1 MAAVVSLSR
10 EIELRAAGGSAGW
23 LETQARMCT
32 MDQVDVFQSRVMDDS
47 LSKPGTLMWVS
58 ADAGSEFLEARQ
70 YCIAH
75 APQVAMRASVVEGLA
90 RPAAEVRAIV
100 VTQSQRAVVSRK
112 LIRDLQEA
120 YPQARILCLM
130 GACCE
135 GMYAKVLDPV
145 FSSTERVYCHQWAQ
159 VLPEWLR
166 SCGAVVT
173 SGGTLA
179 RSVAVVSATPAI
191 GSALMD
197 LAESAGAVTLWCRDI
212 CRWQMRQ
219 VDAVWWDDSV
229 AVAASSAQWKERLEK
244 FSTSGRGPVH
254 AWIANAPR
262 SRQVQAA
269 VEGGVS
275 LTLSKPHRIE
285 PLLSLL
291 ETCRPEQAKSIAGLR
306 VA

>member
-1 MAAVVSLSR
+1 
-10 EIELRAAGGSAGW
+10 
-23 LETQARMCT
+23 
-32 MDQVDVFQSRVMDDS
+32 MDQVGVFNTGMTDER
-47 LSKPGTLMWVS
+47 LSTPGTLMWVG
-58 ADAGSEFLEARQ
+58 ADAGFEFLEAQR
-70 YCIAH
+70 YCLAH
-75 APQVAMRASVVEGLA
+75 APQIAMRASVMEGLE

-100 VTQSQRAVVSRK
+100 ITQTQRIAVSRSQ
-112 LIRDLQEA
+112 IRDLREA
-120 YPQARILCLM
+120 YPEAKILCLM

-135 GMYAKVLDPV
+135 GMYAKILDPV
-145 FSSTERVYCHQWAQ
+145 FSKTERVYCHQWAQ

-166 SCGAVVT
+166 CCGAIVA
-173 SGGTLA
+173 SENMNF

-197 LAESAGAVTLWCRDI
+197 IAESAGAVTLWCRDV

-229 AVAASSAQWKERLEK
+229 ARAATSDQWKERLEK
-244 FSTSGRGPVH
+244 CATADRSPVH

-262 SRQVQAA
+262 CSQVKAA
-269 VEGGVS
+269 AEGGIS

-291 ETCRPEQAKSIAGLR
+291 GTCRPEQAKSTAGLR

>member
-1 MAAVVSLSR
+1 
-10 EIELRAAGGSAGW
+10 
-23 LETQARMCT
+23 
-32 MDQVDVFQSRVMDDS
+32 MDQVGVFNTGMTDER
-47 LSKPGTLMWVS
+47 LSTPGTLMWVG
-58 ADAGSEFLEARQ
+58 ADAGFEFLEAQR
-70 YCIAH
+70 YCLAH
-75 APQVAMRASVVEGLA
+75 APQIAMRASVMEGLE

-100 VTQSQRAVVSRK
+100 ITQTQRIAVSRSQ
-112 LIRDLQEA
+112 IRDLREA
-120 YPQARILCLM
+120 YPEAKILCLM

-135 GMYAKVLDPV
+135 GMYAKILDPV
-145 FSSTERVYCHQWAQ
+145 FSKTERVYCHQWAQ

-166 SCGAVVT
+166 CCGAIVA
-173 SGGTLA
+173 SENMNF

-197 LAESAGAVTLWCRDI
+197 LAESAGAVTLWCRDV

-229 AVAASSAQWKERLEK
+229 ARAATSDQWKERLEK
-244 FSTSGRGPVH
+244 CATAGRSPVH

-262 SRQVQAA
+262 CSQVKAA
-269 VEGGVS
+269 AEGGIS

-291 ETCRPEQAKSIAGLR
+291 GTCRPEQAKSTAGLR

>member
-1 MAAVVSLSR
+1 MDHVGVFNTGMTDERLS
-10 EIELRAAGGSAGW
+10 
-23 LETQARMCT
+23 T
-32 MDQVDVFQSRVMDDS
+32 
-47 LSKPGTLMWVS
+47 PGTLMWVG
-58 ADAGSEFLEARQ
+58 ADAGFEFLEAQR

-75 APQVAMRASVVEGLA
+75 APQIAMRASVMEGLE

-100 VTQSQRAVVSRK
+100 ITQTQRIAVSRSQ
-112 LIRDLQEA
+112 IRDLREA
-120 YPQARILCLM
+120 YPKAKILCLM

-135 GMYAKVLDPV
+135 GMYAKILDPV
-145 FSSTERVYCHQWAQ
+145 FSKTERVYCHQWAQ

-166 SCGAVVT
+166 CCGAIVA
-173 SGGTLA
+173 SENMNF

-197 LAESAGAVTLWCRDI
+197 LAESAGAVTLWCRDV

-229 AVAASSAQWKERLEK
+229 ARATTSDQWKERLEK
-244 FSTSGRGPVH
+244 CATADRSPVH

-262 SRQVQAA
+262 CSQVKAA
-269 VEGGVS
+269 AAGGIS

-291 ETCRPEQAKSIAGLR
+291 GTCRPEQAKSTAGLR

>member
-1 MAAVVSLSR
+1 MTVV
-10 EIELRAAGGSAGW
+10 EASAGY
-23 LETQARMCT
+23 LETRTRMCT
-32 MDQVDVFQSRVMDDS
+32 MDQVGVFNSRMMRGDACS
-47 LSKPGTLMWVS
+47 TPGTLMWVS
-58 ADAGSEFLEARQ
+58 ADTDSEFLEARQ

-75 APQVAMRASVVEGLA
+75 APQVATRASVVEGLE

-100 VTQSQRAVVSRK
+100 VTQSQRAVVSRN
-112 LIRDLQEA
+112 LIRDLREA
-120 YPQARILCLM
+120 YPEARVLCLM

-135 GMYAKVLDPV
+135 GMYAKALDPV
-145 FSSTERVYCHQWAQ
+145 FSKTERVYCHQWTQ

-166 SCGAVVT
+166 CCGAMVAT
-173 SGGTLA
+173 GDTIS

-197 LAESAGAVTLWCRDI
+197 LAESAGAVTLWCRDV

-244 FSTSGRGPVH
+244 FSAVGRAPLHV
-254 AWIANAPR
+254 WIANAPR
-262 SRQVQAA
+262 WRQVQAA
-269 VEGGVS
+269 AEGGIS
-275 LTLSKPHRIE
+275 LTLSKPYRIE

-291 ETCRPEQAKSIAGLR
+291 EASQSGHTKSTAELR

>member
-1 MAAVVSLSR
+1 
-10 EIELRAAGGSAGW
+10 
-23 LETQARMCT
+23 
-32 MDQVDVFQSRVMDDS
+32 MDQVSVFDSSMMDER
-47 LSKPGTLMWVS
+47 LSTPGTLMWVG
-58 ADAGSEFLEARQ
+58 ADVGFEFYQAQQ

-75 APQVAMRASVVEGLA
+75 APQFAMRASVVDGLE

-100 VTQSQRAVVSRK
+100 VTQSQRKAVSRSQ
-112 LIRDLQEA
+112 IRDLREA
-120 YPQARILCLM
+120 YPEAKVMCLM

-135 GMYAKVLDPV
+135 GMYAKILDPV
-145 FSSTERVYCHQWAQ
+145 FDKAERVYCHQWAQ
-159 VLPEWLR
+159 VLPEWLKC
-166 SCGAVVT
+166 CGAIVST
-173 SGGTLA
+173 KEMNA
-179 RSVAVVSATPAI
+179 QSVAVVSATPAI

-197 LAESAGAVTLWCRDI
+197 LAESAGAVTLWCRDV

-229 AVAASSAQWKERLEK
+229 AGAATAMQWKERLAK
-244 FSTSGRGPVH
+244 CTTTDRGPVH

-262 SRQVQAA
+262 CSQVKAA
-269 VEGGVS
+269 KEGGIS

-291 ETCRPEQAKSIAGLR
+291 RTCRSGLAKSTAELR

>member
-229 AVAASSAQWKERLEK
+229 AHLQEPQRAQAQHGLIVAR
-244 FSTSGRGPVH
+244 
-254 AWIANAPR
+254 
-262 SRQVQAA
+262 AA
-269 VEGGVS
+269 YRVD
-275 LTLSKPHRIE
+275 R
-285 PLLSLL
+285 
-291 ETCRPEQAKSIAGLR
+291 AGLAQACGDDPRRRLVLVSFSAFAVALR
-306 VA
+306 VGSWLRLPDA

>member
-1 MAAVVSLSR
+1 
-10 EIELRAAGGSAGW
+10 
-23 LETQARMCT
+23 
-32 MDQVDVFQSRVMDDS
+32 MDQVGVFNSRMMRGDACS
-47 LSKPGTLMWVS
+47 TPGTLMWVS
-58 ADAGSEFLEARQ
+58 ADTDSEFLEARQ

-75 APQVAMRASVVEGLA
+75 APQVAMRASVVEGLE

-100 VTQSQRAVVSRK
+100 VTQSQRAVVSRN
-112 LIRDLQEA
+112 LIRDLREA
-120 YPQARILCLM
+120 YPEARVLCLM

-135 GMYAKVLDPV
+135 GMYAKALDPV
-145 FSSTERVYCHQWAQ
+145 FSKTERVYCHQWTQ

-166 SCGAVVT
+166 CCGAMVAT
-173 SGGTLA
+173 GDTIS

-197 LAESAGAVTLWCRDI
+197 LAESAGAVTLWCRDV

-219 VDAVWWDDSV
+219 VDAVWWDDS
-229 AVAASSAQWKERLEK
+229 AAGAATATQWKERLEK
-244 FSTSGRGPVH
+244 CATTDRGPVH

-262 SRQVQAA
+262 CSQVKAA
-269 VEGGVS
+269 MEGGIS

-291 ETCRPEQAKSIAGLR
+291 RTCRPEQAKSTADLR